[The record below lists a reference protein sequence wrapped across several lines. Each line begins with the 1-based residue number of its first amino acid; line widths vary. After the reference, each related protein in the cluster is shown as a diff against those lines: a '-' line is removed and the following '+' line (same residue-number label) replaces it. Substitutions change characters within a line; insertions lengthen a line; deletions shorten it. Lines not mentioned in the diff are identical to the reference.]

1 MAVWN
6 ETLVS
11 IQLTRPDEEGLS
23 VNNSRPTYLGRG
35 NLDHTY
41 LYGSRGIRRYQSS
54 AWCALLIVHL
64 IIFNSNL
71 NVVPPVFIKLSRSV
85 NLFQWVQ
92 CCITCRYRTFPIP
105 AEDNYVSTYHA
116 INIFENLFSQT
127 FLNLSINTSIK
138 TFLRRGWDWFKKSGF
153 LPPALH
159 ALKCWTARSDAFVR
173 ARRTFKRD
181 NLEN

>member
-41 LYGSRGIRRYQSS
+41 GSRGAGQSS

-105 AEDNYVSTYHA
+105 AEDNYVSTYLPC
-116 INIFENLFSQT
+116 NKYFWKSVFSDLF
-127 FLNLSINTSIK
+127 
-138 TFLRRGWDWFKKSGF
+138 KSWYKHEYKNFFAEG
-153 LPPALH
+153 LGLI
-159 ALKCWTARSDAFVR
+159 
-173 ARRTFKRD
+173 
-181 NLEN
+181 